1 MHKPMNNKEKSHQR
15 WLVRLVAFAIVLLI
29 VGVRFAFPLAA
40 QSATRPP
47 ISGVQMEKLL
57 RVIDQRG
64 ENVRLNDR
72 IAGTLGL
79 GTDVII
85 RQATAMDPVS
95 RVAYFFATIPSTG
108 QYLVGTRDLTGSD
121 IFLVDSD
128 LRLIAG
134 VATRGDIQK
143 IPLPEAG
150 KKSIDILQRFE
161 AFLEMN

>member
-1 MHKPMNNKEKSHQR
+1 MHKPLKNKEKNWVR
-15 WLVRLVAFAIVLLI
+15 WPLRLAAFAVVLMMA
-29 VGVRFAFPLAA
+29 GTRFALPSAA

-72 IAGTLGL
+72 IASTLGL
-79 GTDVII
+79 GVDVII
-85 RQATAMDPVS
+85 RQATATDPVS
-95 RVAYFFATIPSTG
+95 RIAYFFATIPSTG
-108 QYLVGTRDLTGSD
+108 QYLVGTRDLTGAD
-121 IFLVDSD
+121 MFLIDSD

-134 VATRGDIQK
+134 VATHGDVQK

-150 KKSIDILQRFE
+150 KKSGDILERFA

>member
-1 MHKPMNNKEKSHQR
+1 MHDKPHPR
-15 WLVRLVAFAIVLLI
+15 PDPLARRFGALAAFALVFLI
-29 VGVRFAFPLAA
+29 ASTRLAFPSAA
-40 QSATRPP
+40 QSDRPP
-47 ISGVQMEKLL
+47 ISSVQMEKLL

-72 IAGTLGL
+72 IASGLGL
-79 GTDVII
+79 GADVII

-95 RVAYFFATIPSTG
+95 RIAYFFATIPSTG
-108 QYLVGTRDLTGSD
+108 QYIIGTRDLSGGD
-121 IFLVDSD
+121 LFLVDSD

-134 VATRGDIQK
+134 VATRGDVQK

-150 KKSIDILQRFE
+150 KKSRDILERFS